1 MKQNYLEQ
9 LREIKSVAMASV
21 DHNNHPQVRIID
33 IMLVEN
39 QTLYFCTAK
48 GKNFYQELMQGSY
61 VSILGMTKEYQS
73 IRLCGKAIHL
83 TNQHKWIDKIFEHN
97 PIMNTVYPGDS
108 RYILEPFCI
117 KDYTI
122 EYFDLSTTPINRYE
136 EAVGSVQPLKKGFT
150 ITDACIGCGKC
161 QSICPQK
168 CIISGTPYKIQSQ
181 HCLHCGLCAQ
191 TCPMNAIK
199 NQEGYE

>member
-9 LREIKSVAMASV
+9 LCEIKSVAMASV
-21 DHNNHPQVRIID
+21 DQNNHPQVRIID

-39 QTLYFCTAK
+39 HTIYFCTAK
-48 GKNFYQELMQGSY
+48 GKNFYEELIKQSY
-61 VSILGMTKEYQS
+61 VSILGMSKEYQS

-97 PIMNTVYPGDS
+97 PVMNTVYPGDS

-122 EYFDLSTTPINRYE
+122 EYFDLSTYPINRFE

-150 ITDACIGCGKC
+150 ITDACISCGKC
-161 QSICPQK
+161 QRVCPQK
-168 CIISGTPYKIQSQ
+168 CITSGIPYKIQSQ

-199 NQEGYE
+199 KEGNE